1 MLWQN
6 RCSINKS
13 PLPRR
18 KGVTHCKA
26 LIYKEGQHN
35 FFRTHHGDGTGV
47 CFCPIVAVYFSLFF
61 YIYLPRINITVP
73 RGLIRASR
81 SFQDPS
87 PHRKESEIGKSKLES
102 LASGRKYRGGFRL
115 GSKRKGRVSLLQFAL
130 PHQLLVITRLSEAG
144 ILEKG
149 ELGVKS
155 NAIP

>member
-6 RCSINKS
+6 RCSINKF

-18 KGVTHCKA
+18 RGATHCKA

-47 CFCPIVAVYFSLFF
+47 CFCPIVVVYFSFF
-61 YIYLPRINITVP
+61 NVYICLALILQCP

-115 GSKRKGRVSLLQFAL
+115 GSKRKGAGFAFAVRSAPSASGNYQTL
-130 PHQLLVITRLSEAG
+130 RSWDLRDGRSRS
-144 ILEKG
+144 K
-149 ELGVKS
+149 K
-155 NAIP
+155 

>member
-13 PLPRR
+13 PLSRR
-18 KGVTHCKA
+18 KGATHCKA

-35 FFRTHHGDGTGV
+35 FFHTHQGDGTGV
-47 CFCPIVAVYFSLFF
+47 CFCPVVAVYFSLFF
-61 YIYLPRINITVP
+61 IIICFALILQCP

-87 PHRKESEIGKSKLES
+87 PHRKESEIGKGKLES
-102 LASGRKYRGGFRL
+102 LVSGRKDRGGFRL
-115 GSKRKGRVSLLQFAL
+115 GSKWKGAGFAFAVRSAPSASGNYQTL
-130 PHQLLVITRLSEAG
+130 RSWDLREKRTR
-144 ILEKG
+144 
-149 ELGVKS
+149 S